1 MSNQV
6 DRPREPISVEVLP
19 PPDFPAARRVA
30 LYGLA
35 SVGVAAILGLGL
47 QATSAE
53 LLALPT
59 VRVIATLIGL
69 VLIGYALSLRPE
81 QTQLWVISSVAC
93 GLAALI
99 GIPTSWD
106 SAQLL
111 ALVCTLG
118 SLAGTLLTALPTTV
132 SLSLIS
138 LGALFHFGGIFV
150 ATTLPEPT
158 PWWSNQASARL
169 YQPYL
174 SFIYMRNAYHFYSP
188 DPGPASHLF
197 VLLTYERDKL
207 DPVTGKNEVLNE
219 WITLPRRDKHMK
231 DPLGLTYYRRLSLTE
246 MVSGTIP
253 DLYTA
258 SSFEKGD
265 VRERR
270 IRQAALLAED
280 ERIPLADP
288 AMMPEYLQYRVPR
301 PDITRYLLP
310 SYAKHL
316 AVENSQPARNGEP
329 ALKVT
334 KIRIYRAEHSII
346 QPTEFIK
353 ARDVYHPT
361 TFRVYY
367 LGEYDPE
374 GKLIDSTDPMLY
386 WLVPVAPK
394 VNGPSPSDPEKRD
407 YEDFL
412 SRHAKFQFD
421 WRKLRP

>member
-1 MSNQV
+1 V
-6 DRPREPISVEVLP
+6 DTVFEEPTSVEVLP
-19 PPDFPAARRVA
+19 PIDPAIVQRRA
-30 LYGLA
+30 LVGLIFVGIAATVGGLVDAASLDSPAIAAVRLLLTGIGLVVIGSALTLRVDVPRHWLIAALAAGLA
-35 SVGVAAILGLGL
+35 SFLAVPANWD
-47 QATSAE
+47 SFR
-53 LLALPT
+53 LLT
-59 VRVIATLIGL
+59 GVIA
-69 VLIGYALSLRPE
+69 
-81 QTQLWVISSVAC
+81 
-93 GLAALI
+93 AA
-99 GIPTSWD
+99 
-106 SAQLL
+106 
-111 ALVCTLG
+111 
-118 SLAGTLLTALPTTV
+118 SLAGAILTYLPLTI
-132 SLSLIS
+132 SLGIIS

-158 PWWSNQASARL
+158 PWWSNQASSKV

-188 DPGPASHLF
+188 DPGPASHVF
-197 VLLTYERDKL
+197 VLLTYERDRI
-207 DPVTGKNEVLNE
+207 DPQTGKNEVLNE

-253 DLYTA
+253 DLYSA

-270 IRQAALLAED
+270 VKVAALLSEE

-288 AMMPEYLQYRVPR
+288 TMMPEYLQYRVPR
-301 PDITRYLLP
+301 QDITRYLLP

-316 AVENSQPARNGEP
+316 AIENSQPARGSEP

-334 KIRIYRAEHSII
+334 KMRIYRAEHAII
-346 QPTEFIK
+346 QPAEFVK

-367 LGEYDPE
+367 LGEYDPD
-374 GKLIDSTDPMLY
+374 GKLSDSTDPMLY
-386 WLVPVAPK
+386 WLVPVVPK
-394 VNGPSPSDPEKRD
+394 INGPSPTDPEKRD